1 MVINLFKYMKKFILP
16 LFLLLIFFI
25 TLIYDSIRFYFNI
38 TKEIINLNSNLAVIA
53 SNFYTEPTSEVSY
66 KDVVYKSRGNLDLT
80 LDIYS
85 PKKTNKGA
93 SPVIIYVFGDSWM
106 YGNKNL
112 PSELSPIIEILRNE
126 GFTIISTSYEL
137 LKTDAIFDKQIS
149 DIKDTIRWIYKN
161 KDIYN
166 FDTDNIGIVSPSAGS
181 QLSMIAAFSDNNM
194 FIDDLSLASYPSN
207 ISYIVD
213 LFGPTELSKINISL
227 APTEVAEK
235 FDTYDIENISE
246 LYSPINYVKEDLPN
260 TLIIHSIVDTIVP
273 YSSSLK
279 LFNESKNK
287 NNNFEL
293 LSLETCTHYLENLS
307 TKEAITL
314 YFKILSFIYK
324 NSKN

>member
-1 MVINLFKYMKKFILP
+1 
-16 LFLLLIFFI
+16 
-25 TLIYDSIRFYFNI
+25 
-38 TKEIINLNSNLAVIA
+38 
-53 SNFYTEPTSEVSY
+53 
-66 KDVVYKSRGNLDLT
+66 
-80 LDIYS
+80 
-85 PKKTNKGA
+85 
-93 SPVIIYVFGDSWM
+93 
-106 YGNKNL
+106 
-112 PSELSPIIEILRNE
+112 
-126 GFTIISTSYEL
+126 
-137 LKTDAIFDKQIS
+137 
-149 DIKDTIRWIYKN
+149 
-161 KDIYN
+161 
-166 FDTDNIGIVSPSAGS
+166 
-181 QLSMIAAFSDNNM
+181 MIAAFSDNNM